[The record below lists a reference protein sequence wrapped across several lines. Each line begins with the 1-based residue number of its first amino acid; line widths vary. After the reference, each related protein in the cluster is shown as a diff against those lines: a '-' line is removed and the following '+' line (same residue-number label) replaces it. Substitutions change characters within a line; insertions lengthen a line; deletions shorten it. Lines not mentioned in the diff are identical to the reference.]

1 MVELWPLGH
10 SWYGNPFLDFIC
22 IEKCWKRYL
31 FNECK
36 TFKGLLECTCFKH
49 VHNAQSHHFHRFR
62 LRKYLSSWWVKSTQ
76 SWKNWLWRQIGSP
89 AHISEWNLW
98 NHVLVVP
105 TSSDFM
111 EVMLTSL
118 SLAPGHSARCDV
130 GTHRS
135 LVWLKCDAFQ
145 PKRRLTNHSSFW
157 PLPLETKPCKKP
169 IFESFPIIYSSSLHQ
184 WCKQIITTLC
194 QKKLPLFSRF
204 AFGRLG
210 GFPNGFP
217 CSSWKME
224 RHSSGA
230 SRCIEA
236 SRLTS
241 FLLGFW

>member
-1 MVELWPLGH
+1 ME
-10 SWYGNPFLDFIC
+10 
-22 IEKCWKRYL
+22 
-31 FNECK
+31 
-36 TFKGLLECTCFKH
+36 
-49 VHNAQSHHFHRFR
+49 
-62 LRKYLSSWWVKSTQ
+62 
-76 SWKNWLWRQIGSP
+76 
-89 AHISEWNLW
+89 
-98 NHVLVVP
+98 VP
-105 TSSDFM
+105 TPSDFM
-111 EVMLTSL
+111 EVMLASL

-135 LVWLKCDAFQ
+135 LVWLKCDVFQ

-230 SRCIEA
+230 SKCIEA

-241 FLLGFW
+241 FLVGFWWPNKWLSHEVSKKL